1 MAGRARGG
9 DGTGRE
15 EKRGRDCTGDLAEGA
30 RVGVSAAT
38 LEPAVVQRLGVDTSA
53 QSQPLLPGPV
63 LRRIGDPSA
72 SGAPS
77 DTSTVFCPFFVL
89 RPADAGLRPASPASA
104 CPASLLCAAP
114 EPRGAWACHT
124 EGAWMGTPIMH
135 LFPLAEPVPHPLC
148 RCDPRAPGAELCQ
161 A

>member
-77 DTSTVFCPFFVL
+77 DTSTVFWPFFVL
-89 RPADAGLRPASPASA
+89 RPADAGLRARFPRFCLPCLPALCSPGAAGCLGLSHRR
-104 CPASLLCAAP
+104 SLDGHPNYA
-114 EPRGAWACHT
+114 
-124 EGAWMGTPIMH
+124 
-135 LFPLAEPVPHPLC
+135 PVPPGGTCATPPL
-148 RCDPRAPGAELCQ
+148 Q
-161 A
+161 V